1 MGETGQPGGVSDAST
16 PSLTGP
22 SVARPLRLASL
33 AEGVTYILLMAAV
46 VAKYAL
52 DAGGEGGVP
61 IMGPIHGIVVLV
73 YAGLV
78 LMGRDEQGWTI
89 GQTLLALLL
98 SAVPGGGFYVERKMI
113 TVLAR
118 PGAV

>member
-1 MGETGQPGGVSDAST
+1 MSDTST
-16 PSLTGP
+16 PSVAGP
-22 SVARPLRLASL
+22 SVARPLRIAAL
-33 AEGVTYILLMAAV
+33 AEGVSYAVLLLAM

-61 IMGPIHGIVVLV
+61 IVGPIHGVIVLA

-89 GQTLLALLL
+89 GQMLLALLL
-98 SAVPGGGFYVERKMI
+98 SAVPGGGFYVERKML
-113 TVLAR
+113 TVPAR
-118 PGAV
+118 PGGA

>member
-1 MGETGQPGGVSDAST
+1 M

-22 SVARPLRLASL
+22 SVARPLRIAAL
-33 AEGVTYILLMAAV
+33 AEGVTYVLLLVAM

-78 LMGRDEQGWTI
+78 LMGRDEQDWSI

-98 SAVPGGGFYVERKMI
+98 SAVPGGGFYVERKML
-113 TVLAR
+113 TVPAR
-118 PGAV
+118 AGAA